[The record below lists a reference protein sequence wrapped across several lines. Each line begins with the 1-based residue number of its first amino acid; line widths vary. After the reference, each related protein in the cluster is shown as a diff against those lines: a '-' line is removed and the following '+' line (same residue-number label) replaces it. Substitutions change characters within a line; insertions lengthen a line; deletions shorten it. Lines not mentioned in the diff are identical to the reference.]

1 MRQPKFNFWV
11 VMEMGGDGKFNPA
24 TDEDGLVLAYRLKRD
39 AQANANARDCEGAYV
54 QLYGPI
60 S

>member
-1 MRQPKFNFWV
+1 MNKRDFNFWV

-24 TDEDGLVLAYRLKRD
+24 TDEDGLVLAYPQKRT